1 MIKIEN
7 KSPEEIAEIGREIGK
22 AFAAEKDGIVKLLT
36 EEQTI
41 KAFEI
46 MTECFYRKA
55 VGLKRPCARDFL
67 LSERN
72 SAARF

>member
-46 MTECFYRKA
+46 MTECFYRMGKKHGTPFA
-55 VGLKRPCARDFL
+55 ATELGRIDKYGE
-67 LSERN
+67 LS
-72 SAARF
+72 

>member
-36 EEQTI
+36 
-41 KAFEI
+41 
-46 MTECFYRKA
+46 YRRTNDKS
-55 VGLKRPCARDFL
+55 V
-67 LSERN
+67 
-72 SAARF
+72 